1 MVVPTGKRT
10 RPAQT
15 ASHFLFLHLY
25 LRLRG
30 TKVSP
35 PCCSPADSDLDDSC
49 SQSFL
54 TAHTAVWEGRCC
66 LCLDGTGC

>member
-35 PCCSPADSDLDDSC
+35 PCCSPADLRSGRLLFPELSDC
-49 SQSFL
+49 
-54 TAHTAVWEGRCC
+54 AHGCVGRKVLFCV
-66 LCLDGTGC
+66 